1 MSCSS
6 LGGLFRGG
14 HEDDIIICAQM
25 YIIFTKG
32 KKNKVFF
39 FDYRG
44 FSSVIWWFGRIRL
57 LCSIGYFTCFPQRG
71 DPNRGLKF

>member
-1 MSCSS
+1 MSCSF

-44 FSSVIWWFGRIRL
+44 FSSVIWWFGRI
-57 LCSIGYFTCFPQRG
+57 
-71 DPNRGLKF
+71 

>member
-1 MSCSS
+1 
-6 LGGLFRGG
+6 
-14 HEDDIIICAQM
+14 M

-44 FSSVIWWFGRIRL
+44 FSSVIWWFGRI
-57 LCSIGYFTCFPQRG
+57 
-71 DPNRGLKF
+71 